1 MGLKQWFG
9 NVWAGAKR
17 HAPAILTTSA
27 IGLFLTSTILAV
39 KATPKAM
46 EAIEEKKNEDGHVNL
61 TALQIIQVTW
71 RYYVWSALSFLGGV
85 GCSTRAL
92 KENDARIAGLMA
104 VAESGRNMVKE
115 FNEYRQFVAQQIG
128 PKKEAEIHNQAIQ
141 QAVVQNPPPAGMT
154 ADRAQVE
161 GQAPKP
167 MCFESSFGRYFYVD
181 YETVASAVNKLNDEI
196 HNGLNGY
203 VSLNDFY
210 DEIHVDTTEFGDRVG
225 WSIETGLIKIPAK
238 DELRYAGTPGGWP
251 CWILEF
257 LNPPQ
262 YEYQFFRRH

>member
-1 MGLKQWFG
+1 MSVKQWLG
-9 NVWAGAKR
+9 NMWEGAKR
-17 HAPAILTTSA
+17 NAPTILTTSA
-27 IGLFLTSTILAV
+27 IGLFLTSTFLAI
-39 KATPKAM
+39 KATPKAL
-46 EAIEEKKNEDGHVNL
+46 EAIEEKKEAEGHESL
-61 TALQIIQVTW
+61 TMVQTVQATW
-71 RYYVWSALSFLGGV
+71 RFYIWSFTTFLAGSGCAISAL
-85 GCSTRAL
+85 R
-92 KENDARIAGLMA
+92 ENNKRIAGLMA
-104 VAESGRNMVKE
+104 IAESGRNLLHE
-115 FNEYRQFVAQQIG
+115 FNEYRQFVAGQIG
-128 PKKEAEIHNQAIQ
+128 PRKEAEIHNQAVQ
-141 QAVVQNPPPAGMT
+141 QAVIQNPPPPTMT

-196 HNGLNGY
+196 NNGLNGY

-210 DEIHVDTTEFGDRVG
+210 EEIHVDTTEFGDRVG
-225 WSIETGLIKIPAK
+225 WSTETGLIKIPAK

-262 YEYQFFRRH
+262 YEYQFFRKH